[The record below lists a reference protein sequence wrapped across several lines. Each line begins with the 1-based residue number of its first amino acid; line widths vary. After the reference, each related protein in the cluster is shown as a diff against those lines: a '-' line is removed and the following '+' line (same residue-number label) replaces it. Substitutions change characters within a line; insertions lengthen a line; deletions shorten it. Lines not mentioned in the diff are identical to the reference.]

1 MLDKKTLEE
10 LKQKLLAEKERLEK
24 NLASAETSQK
34 GVDREYETTFPEL
47 DRDQEENADEMEMYE
62 DNLATDEAL
71 KSELKKINE
80 ALAAMEN
87 GTYGI
92 CKNCNQE
99 IPLERLS
106 VYPQAQSCIACKKQK

>member
-1 MLDKKTLEE
+1 MLDQKTLGE

-24 NLASAETSQK
+24 NLPPTETGQK
-34 GVDREYETTFPEL
+34 RVDREYETLFPDI

-62 DNLATDEAL
+62 SNLATDETL
-71 KSELKKINE
+71 KEELKKINI
-80 ALAAMEN
+80 ALTAMES

-99 IPLERLS
+99 ISLERLQA
-106 VYPQAQSCIACKKQK
+106 YPQAQSCIECKK

>member
-1 MLDKKTLEE
+1 MLDKKTLEG

-24 NLASAETSQK
+24 NLAPTETGQK
-34 GVDREYETTFPEL
+34 GVGREYQTSFPEL

-62 DNLATDEAL
+62 SNLATDETL
-71 KSELKKINE
+71 KGELKKINA

-99 IPLERLS
+99 ISLERLQA
-106 VYPQAQSCIACKKQK
+106 YPQADTCIKCLPR